1 MSANDLFRQAMD
13 TFQSAIR
20 TGVKIQ
26 EESTKRFT
34 EMLRDFGSPLDW
46 QKSTQSMMN
55 EAIKATQKNIDESI
69 RLMNHNAQTAMN
81 LWQKA
86 FENRSVQQLQEGHAA
101 PSEEL
106 WESALGAL
114 RTNTQVILQANTRVL
129 ESWAQLARELTSRME
144 EQIHQTQEQ
153 VREQTQRMQEQAKHV
168 QDQFQRQS
176 AE

>member
-1 MSANDLFRQAMD
+1 MTTASPMSANDLFRQAMD

-34 EMLRDFGSPLDW
+34 EMLRDFGSPMEW
-46 QKSTQSMMN
+46 QKNTQSMMN

-69 RLMNHNAQTAMN
+69 RLMNHNAQAAMG

-86 FENRSVQQLQEGHAA
+86 FENRSKQQQFQEEGAA
-101 PSEEL
+101 GGEEL
-106 WESALGAL
+106 WESALGVL

-129 ESWAQLARELTSRME
+129 ESWAQLARELTGRME
-144 EQIHQTQEQ
+144 EQVHQA
-153 VREQTQRMQEQAKHV
+153 QEQAK
-168 QDQFQRQS
+168 QMQGQFQQQS
-176 AE
+176 T